1 MAGGVVRLCFMGTKI
16 IETTV
21 IELQMIMLLQASM
34 FLCKGMNFWVLV
46 QLE

>member
-1 MAGGVVRLCFMGTKI
+1 MAGGIVRLSMGTKI

-21 IELQMIMLLQASM
+21 IGLQMIMLLQALM
-34 FLCKGMNFWVLV
+34 FLCKGMNFWFLV